1 MSLVRFELTVPTL
14 MKQLEGDWLRVRRVG
29 VSRPKF
35 SLCGEEGGVSQKSAE
50 GGRRGSS
57 HLGVGTWGRGLTA
70 LPLSSALSAG
80 MAGVRPPPLLLR
92 PLPVSEE
99 LDYFHIQ
106 PKADIRF
113 PLIRRRK

>member
-1 MSLVRFELTVPTL
+1 

>member
-1 MSLVRFELTVPTL
+1 MAARE
-14 MKQLEGDWLRVRRVG
+14 EGWG
-29 VSRPKF
+29 QPPKVF
-35 SLCGEEGGVSQKSAE
+35 SVWRGGGVSQKSAE

-70 LPLSSALSAG
+70 LPLPSALPAG
-80 MAGVRPPPLLLR
+80 MVGVRPPPLLLR

>member
-1 MSLVRFELTVPTL
+1 

-57 HLGVGTWGRGLTA
+57 HLGMGTWGRGLTA

>member
-14 MKQLEGDWLRVRRVG
+14 MKQLEGDWLCVRRVG

-35 SLCGEEGGVSQKSAE
+35 SLRGKEGVSQKSAE
-50 GGRRGSS
+50 GGRRGSG
-57 HLGVGTWGRGLTA
+57 HRGMGTWGRGLTGLPFPSA
-70 LPLSSALSAG
+70 LPVG
-80 MAGVRPPPLLLR
+80 MTGVRPPPLLLH